1 MKTLQKNQKLR
12 ILVVLV
18 LYLVLGV
25 INGETRYNSTG
36 LSIISLP
43 ASVGFI
49 FFATIVLDDKFQF
62 LNSPVKK
69 VIDYLIDNKKVFFY
83 YSLSLFLLAFLT
95 AVFIDYS
102 ENKFIFFCYFF
113 QLIIIGICSLEFYK
127 KQLTQV

>member
-49 FFATIVLDDKFQF
+49 FFATIVLDDKFHF

-83 YSLSLFLLAFLT
+83 YFM
-95 AVFIDYS
+95 
-102 ENKFIFFCYFF
+102 
-113 QLIIIGICSLEFYK
+113 
-127 KQLTQV
+127 